1 MGLSSKPLT
10 IHISHDLYASHQLK
24 WDTLREQGFDIQV
37 CGEQVID
44 LYLAPYAMRLTVD
57 MLTQLP
63 AALDLAIKGARALR
77 YAPHGVTIKKGS
89 PSAKGTKA
97 LTKRK
102 STKQAQA
109 IAGGEPPVES
119 LRPLT
124 PGTTQGVGDTAA
136 VPISNTTHDEGAI
149 APLIERV
156 T

>member
-10 IHISHDLYASHQLK
+10 IHISYDLYASHQLK
-24 WDTLREQGFDIQV
+24 WDILREQGFDIQV

-44 LYLAPYAMRLTVD
+44 IYLAPYAMRMTVD

-97 LTKRK
+97 PTKRK
-102 STKQAQA
+102 STKQAEVV
-109 IAGGEPPVES
+109 AGGEPPVES
-119 LRPLT
+119 LRLLT
-124 PGTTQGVGDTAA
+124 SGTTQGVGDTAA
-136 VPISNTTHDEGAI
+136 VPVSEATHDERI
-149 APLIERV
+149 I
-156 T
+156 